1 MAHRPASAFHDFLII
16 IAPSGPRISR
26 PERSYVIDKAT
37 GMTGQAQSL
46 DPLKLKLLVETC
58 ALRALLVDL
67 YVERFSDAPDPV
79 AAAEGLKSALSLSPT
94 KPPAGG
100 SQADP
105 TLSDLVTGMTDEA
118 IDGVLDAVIRRLESR
133 LAAA

>member
-1 MAHRPASAFHDFLII
+1 
-16 IAPSGPRISR
+16 
-26 PERSYVIDKAT
+26 
-37 GMTGQAQSL
+37 MTGKLQSV

-58 ALRALLVDL
+58 ALRAMLVDL
-67 YVERFSDAPDPV
+67 YVERLSDVPDPV
-79 AAAEGLKSALSLSPT
+79 AAAEGLKNVLSISPT
-94 KPPAGG
+94 RPPASG

-118 IDGVLDAVIRRLESR
+118 IDGIMDAVIRRLESR

>member
-1 MAHRPASAFHDFLII
+1 
-16 IAPSGPRISR
+16 
-26 PERSYVIDKAT
+26 
-37 GMTGQAQSL
+37 MTGKLQSV

-58 ALRALLVDL
+58 ALRAMLVDL
-67 YVERFSDAPDPV
+67 YVERFSDVPDPV
-79 AAAEGLKSALSLSPT
+79 AAAEGLKNVLSISPT
-94 KPPAGG
+94 RPPANG

-118 IDGVLDAVIRRLESR
+118 IDGIMDAVIRRLESR